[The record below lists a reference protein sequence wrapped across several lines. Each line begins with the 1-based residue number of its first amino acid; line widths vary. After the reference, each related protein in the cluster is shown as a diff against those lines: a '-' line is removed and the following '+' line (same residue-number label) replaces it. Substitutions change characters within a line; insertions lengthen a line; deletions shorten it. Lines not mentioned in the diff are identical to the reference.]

1 MQAWKFYFITF
12 GCKVNQYETQSLRE
26 AWQARGGVEC
36 DDPAQADMVCVNS
49 CAITARGE
57 RDARNAVFRLRRAAP
72 AARLILTGCAARLFE
87 DFRRHGHEDCVQPDL
102 VLPQGDKRL
111 LLAGPWTEEAQA
123 PAGEAQAPSY
133 PPFAISG
140 FRRARPV
147 LKVQDGCQHRCTYC
161 IVPLTRGRCLSRPPE
176 DVIAEARR
184 LLLAGHAEIMISG
197 INLRQ
202 YGRDNA
208 DFGDFWS
215 LLRRL
220 DAALAPEFAGRGRF
234 RISSLEPSQLDDEG
248 VETLMACRML
258 CPQLHISLQHASQPV
273 LRRMGRGHYTA
284 EMLQRA
290 VERLHAHW
298 PVMGLGADIIA
309 GFPGEREE
317 DVACLLD
324 FVRETPFSYAHVF
337 PYSRRPGTAAD
348 RFDGHLPQQ
357 VKQERAARVRAA
369 VEERR
374 QAFWQAQLALP
385 HMLLAADSPA
395 PDQVPA
401 RRRKAIKGVNEFYVP
416 CILPAGAHPG
426 RELLAVRPLSVTDK
440 GLLVEP
446 LAD

>member
-1 MQAWKFYFITF
+1 M
-12 GCKVNQYETQSLRE
+12 
-26 AWQARGGVEC
+26 
-36 DDPAQADMVCVNS
+36 
-49 CAITARGE
+49 
-57 RDARNAVFRLRRAAP
+57 
-72 AARLILTGCAARLFE
+72 
-87 DFRRHGHEDCVQPDL
+87 
-102 VLPQGDKRL
+102 
-111 LLAGPWTEEAQA
+111 
-123 PAGEAQAPSY
+123 
-133 PPFAISG
+133 
-140 FRRARPV
+140 

-385 HMLLAADSPA
+385 RMLLAADSPA
-395 PDQVPA
+395 PDQAPA

>member
-1 MQAWKFYFITF
+1 M
-12 GCKVNQYETQSLRE
+12 
-26 AWQARGGVEC
+26 
-36 DDPAQADMVCVNS
+36 
-49 CAITARGE
+49 
-57 RDARNAVFRLRRAAP
+57 
-72 AARLILTGCAARLFE
+72 
-87 DFRRHGHEDCVQPDL
+87 QPDL

-111 LLAGPWTEEAQA
+111 LLAGPWTEGEQA
-123 PAGEAQAPSY
+123 PAGETQAPSY

-284 EMLQRA
+284 AMLQRA

-317 DVACLLD
+317 DVAYLLD

-337 PYSRRPGTAAD
+337 PYSRRPGTPADTMPGQLGNAVKEDRSRRAIAVAQQMSRSYRESLIGTTQAVLFEEQVLSFYTGHAPNYVRVYAAGEELHNAVKNVKITGLYE
-348 RFDGHLPQQ
+348 DG
-357 VKQERAARVRAA
+357 V
-369 VEERR
+369 
-374 QAFWQAQLALP
+374 F
-385 HMLLAADSPA
+385 
-395 PDQVPA
+395 
-401 RRRKAIKGVNEFYVP
+401 
-416 CILPAGAHPG
+416 
-426 RELLAVRPLSVTDK
+426 
-440 GLLVEP
+440 GLIE
-446 LAD
+446 A

>member
-1 MQAWKFYFITF
+1 M
-12 GCKVNQYETQSLRE
+12 
-26 AWQARGGVEC
+26 
-36 DDPAQADMVCVNS
+36 
-49 CAITARGE
+49 
-57 RDARNAVFRLRRAAP
+57 
-72 AARLILTGCAARLFE
+72 
-87 DFRRHGHEDCVQPDL
+87 
-102 VLPQGDKRL
+102 
-111 LLAGPWTEEAQA
+111 
-123 PAGEAQAPSY
+123 
-133 PPFAISG
+133 
-140 FRRARPV
+140 

-337 PYSRRPGTAAD
+337 PYSRRPGHC
-348 RFDGHLPQQ
+348 R
-357 VKQERAARVRAA
+357 
-369 VEERR
+369 
-374 QAFWQAQLALP
+374 
-385 HMLLAADSPA
+385 
-395 PDQVPA
+395 
-401 RRRKAIKGVNEFYVP
+401 
-416 CILPAGAHPG
+416 
-426 RELLAVRPLSVTDK
+426 RPL
-440 GLLVEP
+440 
-446 LAD
+446 